1 MELAVHESISF
12 SVPPD
17 RLATQLERRGHKT
30 RLIGSDESVGSVGG
44 VVTFD
49 HEPTFFDAPWVHCVR
64 AGYDAFPVEAYADR
78 GTVLTHSPGI
88 HAATVGDTVLG
99 FMLQFA
105 RNLHR
110 YRDLQ
115 HDCEW
120 EPQSYDDSFTLDGER
135 ITIVGLG
142 TLGRGV
148 LRRADRLGMHI
159 DGVRRRPQ
167 PLEGVETIY
176 PPAEIE
182 AAVAD
187 SRFVVLCVPLT
198 ADTRGMIDASVF
210 SAMAE
215 DAYLINVARGDVV
228 AQDALHTALETGQL
242 AGAALDAHSPEP
254 LPADDPLWSLE
265 NVIITPH
272 AASLT
277 DTYPEEIARLA
288 DRTAQRIA
296 AGKEPFD
303 RVA

>member
-17 RLATQLERRGHKT
+17 RLAAQLERRGHETKC
-30 RLIGSDESVGSVGG
+30 IGSGESVTSYDG

-49 HEPTFFDAPWVHCVR
+49 HEETLYDAPWVHCVR
-64 AGYDAFPVEAYADR
+64 AGYDEFPRESYADSS
-78 GTVLTHSPGI
+78 TILTHSPGI
-88 HAATVGDTVLG
+88 HATTVGDTVLG

-105 RNLHR
+105 RNLHT

-115 HDCEW
+115 HDGAW
-120 EPQSYDDSFTLDGER
+120 APQSYDDSFTLDGER

-167 PLEGVETIY
+167 PVEGVETIY

-182 AAVAD
+182 AAVAE

-198 ADTRGMIDASVF
+198 DDTRELIDASVF

-228 AQDALHTALETGQL
+228 AQDALLTALETGQL
-242 AGAALDAHSPEP
+242 AGAAIDAHSQEP
-254 LPADDPLWSLE
+254 LPADDPLWSFE

-272 AASLT
+272 AASLSE
-277 DTYPEEIARLA
+277 TYPEEIARLA